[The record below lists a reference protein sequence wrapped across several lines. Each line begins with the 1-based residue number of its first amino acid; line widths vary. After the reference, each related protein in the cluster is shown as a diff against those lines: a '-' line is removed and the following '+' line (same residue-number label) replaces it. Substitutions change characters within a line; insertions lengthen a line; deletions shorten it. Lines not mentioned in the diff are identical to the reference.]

1 MHLRVV
7 NHDIQSQS
15 LHRESANG
23 GEQRVRSDDA
33 IMLRGHQSHARI
45 HQFLLRIEDVERCTL
60 PDSRLFAYAIE
71 RNFGAIHLR
80 RGGFDLRFG
89 GVQLAPALHHRS
101 PRLIAIDIEIEPL
114 LAKRFLGLANGGI
127 FSAALINRDRD
138 LSQNRDVRLPET
150 LRLRVVALRVGSG
163 KPRLG

>member
-89 GVQLAPALHHRS
+89 GVQLAPALHDGS
-101 PRLIAIDIEIEPL
+101 TRLIAIDVKIETL
-114 LAKRFLGLANGGI
+114 LAKRFLGLANGRI
-127 FSAALINRDRD
+127 FGAALVDRNCE
-138 LSQNRDVRLPET
+138 LSQNGDVGRPKF
-150 LRLRVVALRVGSG
+150 LRIVW
-163 KPRLG
+163 